1 MQKTVLITGSSSGIG
16 LCAAKALQKRGYR
29 VLAACR
35 KGEDLKRME
44 TLGLEPIHLDL
55 DDPKVLKM
63 RH

>member
-35 KGEDLKRME
+35 KGEDLERME

-55 DDPKVLKM
+55 DDP
-63 RH
+63 